1 MSNAAITLSEQVDRL
16 VTENQS
22 LRVKSSND
30 DAHIH
35 LLTEQYAAIASQV
48 ASIRRRATEEVTRTK
63 AEAEAAV
70 MDMQI
75 ERDQAVAAFKAID
88 TTLLQAAELIMQ
100 AARARVG
107 DAEPAAPVAS
117 INGFDDARLPATRL
131 S

>member
-16 VTENQS
+16 VTENQN
-22 LRVKSSND
+22 LRVKSNND
-30 DAHIH
+30 DKHIH
-35 LLTEQYAAIASQV
+35 LLTDQYNTLASQI
-48 ASIRRRATEEVTRTK
+48 ASIRRRAAEEVTRTK
-63 AEAEAAV
+63 AEAEEAV

-75 ERDQAVAAFKAID
+75 ERDQAVTAYQSVD
-88 TTLLQAAELIMQ
+88 RTLLQAAELIMQ

-107 DAEPAAPVAS
+107 NAEPAPPAT